1 MPPMLSVVIACR
13 NAETTLGVQ
22 LEALAR
28 ESRHSEW
35 DILLCDN
42 GSTDNS
48 IAVAESYR
56 SRLPRLHVITA
67 DERPGPAYARN
78 VGAAQSQA
86 RWLAFV
92 DADDEIAPGWID
104 AIFAALDAHAFV
116 AGRFEPTRLNSA
128 AVLRSRPLQ
137 QDRGLQDSGIGP
149 RLPHA
154 GAGNMAVH
162 RSVFEA
168 VGGFDVDL
176 GCLEDTD
183 FCWRVQLAGV
193 PLVFRPE
200 AVVHVRLRS
209 TIRRMWGQGRDYGAA
224 TAEARAPLR
233 RRHARRAAP
242 GQLDGAAG
250 RGRRG
255 RGRRHAARPA
265 ARRADTGRPHLEPR
279 LARGPPRLAPRH
291 PPGRDAH
298 PAGRLT
304 RNRGER
310 RPGRRLSWFV
320 GCPGQHAVRRSRAA
334 GPGRRPRSTP
344 RTRPSST
351 SSAGGC
357 PS

>member
-28 ESRHSEW
+28 EPRHSEW

-42 GSTDNS
+42 GSTDNTV
-48 IAVAESYR
+48 AVAESYR
-56 SRLPRLHVITA
+56 ARLPRLHVIA
-67 DERPGPAYARN
+67 AHEQPGPAYARN

-104 AIFAALDAHAFV
+104 AMFAALDAHAFV
-116 AGRFEPTRLNSA
+116 AGRFEPTRLNTP

-154 GAGNMAVH
+154 GAGNMGIH
-162 RSVFEA
+162 RNVFQA

-193 PLVFRPE
+193 PLVFWPD

-209 TIRRMWGQGRDYGAA
+209 TIRRMWGQGRNYGAA
-224 TAEARAPLR
+224 TAELEHRYAGVT
-233 RRHARRAAP
+233 RAALPP
-242 GQLDGAAG
+242 GGSPVEPAADDAAERGGTLLGLLRGARTPGALIWSLGWHAG
-250 RGRRG
+250 HR
-255 RGRRHAARPA
+255 AWRPA
-265 ARRADTGRPHLEPR
+265 
-279 LARGPPRLAPRH
+279 
-291 PPGRDAH
+291 
-298 PAGRLT
+298 T
-304 RNRGER
+304 RQGATRT
-310 RPGRRLSWFV
+310 P
-320 GCPGQHAVRRSRAA
+320 QAA
-334 GPGRRPRSTP
+334 
-344 RTRPSST
+344 
-351 SSAGGC
+351 
-357 PS
+357 